1 MDPVEE
7 APGETRGTGVR
18 GARRYEI
25 GRGDTV
31 LIPHQTAHCMIP
43 TAEKL
48 GYNLVKVWA
57 SE

>member
-1 MDPVEE
+1 M
-7 APGETRGTGVR
+7 R